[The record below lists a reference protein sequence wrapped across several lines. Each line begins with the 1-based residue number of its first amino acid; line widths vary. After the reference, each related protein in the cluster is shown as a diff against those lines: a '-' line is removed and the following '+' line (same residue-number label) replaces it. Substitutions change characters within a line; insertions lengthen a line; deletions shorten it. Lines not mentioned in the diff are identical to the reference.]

1 MDIKTIVAQ
10 LIFYTIA
17 HTILIIDFN
26 HFNKGKN
33 ME

>member
-17 HTILIIDFN
+17 HTVSIIDFN
-26 HFNKGKN
+26 HSN
-33 ME
+33 EE